1 MPGVRLATALTIL
14 VVGVLAAG
22 CGGEA
27 AEETAPVAPSTTVAP
42 TTVPPTTTVAPTT
55 TGPTTT
61 GAADTDIGLEWA
73 PVPEDEAL
81 FGSAEVWSAA
91 AGGPGLVAV
100 GADTSGDDWVA
111 AAWVS
116 EDGYTWSRVPHD
128 EGVFGGP
135 GVQVMYAV
143 TAGGPGLVAVG
154 RDEGELDYEP
164 AVWVSADGYGWTRI
178 EDEAALARGY
188 TYSATAG
195 GPGLVVAGT
204 ENEAGTTTLED
215 GSGWAD
221 DDAAVWLSA
230 DGYTWTRIEDEAL
243 GGPMDQWISA
253 VTAGGPGLVA
263 VGGGGSGIDDTLA
276 PNGAVWVSADGYTW
290 TRIVDDAV
298 FAGVRFSSVAAGPGG
313 LVAVGGGWDDYGM
326 GSAFV
331 SEDGYTWTPVETG
344 EGYVGSVTAGG
355 PGWVAAG
362 LAEDSETGA
371 VCAVWVSEDAQAWTR
386 VGEQALGGC
395 TRINFIVAWDLG
407 LVAFDRF
414 SGPVAVSPPPG

>member
-154 RDEGELDYEP
+154 GE
-164 AVWVSADGYGWTRI
+164 
-178 EDEAALARGY
+178 
-188 TYSATAG
+188 
-195 GPGLVVAGT
+195 
-204 ENEAGTTTLED
+204 
-215 GSGWAD
+215 
-221 DDAAVWLSA
+221 
-230 DGYTWTRIEDEAL
+230 
-243 GGPMDQWISA
+243 
-253 VTAGGPGLVA
+253 
-263 VGGGGSGIDDTLA
+263 GSGIDDTLA